1 MPVMSDA
8 YLYIDSPAALE
19 DLCRRLKGQPWIAVD
34 TEFMRERTYYPELCL
49 VQVATDEV
57 VACIDTLALPSLQP
71 LLEVLL
77 DERSVKV
84 LHAARQDLEIFYHL
98 AGRVPAPVFDTQVAA
113 RFLGLPDQAG
123 YGAVVQSLL
132 SVTLDKSHARTD
144 WARRPLPPAALEY
157 AADDVRH
164 LRNLYKKMQA
174 ELAERGRAGWAEPEM
189 KNLSEEKLYRPDPE
203 GAWHRVRG
211 IQRMKPKAVALVKS
225 LAAWRERTA
234 MTENRPR
241 QWILKDEALMD
252 VAKQLPADLDAL
264 AAIRGVGESLAKRH
278 GAEIMQILESGGE
291 TPAER
296 PRTNAPLTTRQ
307 DALVD
312 ALNAIVRL
320 KAAEGEVSAASLAN
334 RSELERLVRGE
345 RDLEILKDWR
355 LKLAGQ
361 ALLDFLAGKHALAA
375 GDGGLDIAPR

>member
-1 MPVMSDA
+1 MSDA
-8 YLYIDSPAALE
+8 YLYIDKPAALE

-71 LLEVLL
+71 LLDVLL
-77 DERSVKV
+77 DPATLKV
-84 LHAARQDLEIFYHL
+84 LHAARQDLEIFYHM
-98 AGRVPAPVFDTQVAA
+98 AGSVPAPVFDTQVAA

-132 SVTLDKSHARTD
+132 GITLDKSHARTD
-144 WARRPLPPAALEY
+144 WARRPLPEAALEY

-164 LRNLYKKMQA
+164 LRNLFKKMQA
-174 ELAERGRAGWAEPEM
+174 DLAERGRAGWAEPEQ
-189 KNLSEEKLYRPDPE
+189 KALADEKLYRPDPE

-211 IQRMKPKAVALVKS
+211 IQRLKPKSAALVKS

-234 MTENRPR
+234 MAENRPR
-241 QWILKDEALMD
+241 QWILKDEAMID
-252 VAKQLPADLDAL
+252 VTKQMPGDLASL
-264 AAIRGVGESLAKRH
+264 AAIRGVGDSLAKRH
-278 GAEIMQILESGGE
+278 GAEIMQMLKSGGE
-291 TPAER
+291 STGER
-296 PRTNAPLTTRQ
+296 PRTAAPLSTRQ

-320 KAAEGEVSAASLAN
+320 KAAEGDVSAASLAN

-345 RDLEILKDWR
+345 RELEILKDWR

-361 ALLDFLAGKHALAA
+361 ALLDFLDGTYVLAA
-375 GDGGLDIAPR
+375 GEGGLDAKPR